1 MAAMLFRVARKG
13 MTKAR
18 EPMPPPLPPETRTVG
33 QLVAETINL
42 YRHRFLPSLVLG
54 LGPAAGVVGLTLIPG
69 LWKLF
74 FGLTVFALLMT
85 VSYLGGV
92 IVATEARPAPNAL
105 LVGAG
110 VGYFVF
116 VPALFLYSLFILPAI
131 LWLALF
137 GLAVPAALIERVGFR
152 DSLRRGYQL
161 SRADYIHAAG
171 SLATLVIVAFL
182 TATVLF
188 FLLRGASELE
198 RSVAAFL
205 SLLVISPILFLGAAL
220 LYFDQAARD
229 PTRRSDA
236 DLHHA
241 DEPDRP
247 GRADVEGEPRPAARG
262 QS

>member
-1 MAAMLFRVARKG
+1 MARKG
-13 MTKAR
+13 ASKGR
-18 EPMPPPLPPETRTVG
+18 EPLPPPLPPKTRTVG

-42 YRHRFLPSLVLG
+42 YRRRFWASLALG
-54 LGPAAGVVGLTLIPG
+54 LGPAAGAVGLTLIPG
-69 LWKLF
+69 LSKLV
-74 FGLTVFALLMT
+74 FGVTAFALLMT

-92 IVATEARPAPNAL
+92 VVATGPAERQPL
-105 LVGAG
+105 LVGAA

-116 VPALFLYSLFILPAI
+116 VPALFLYSLFILPAV

-137 GLAVPAALIERVGFR
+137 GLAVPAAVIERVGFR
-152 DSLRRGYQL
+152 QALQRGYRL
-161 SRADYIHAAG
+161 GRADYVHAAG

-182 TATVLF
+182 TSTVLF

-198 RSVAAFL
+198 RSIAAFL

-236 DLHHA
+236 DVHHA
-241 DEPDRP
+241 VHADRP
-247 GRADVEGEPRPAARG
+247 GRADAEGEPRPSA
-262 QS
+262 